1 MCFDLTPSNMDERL
15 NGSLRFDGHLQ
26 KVRAFHQEAFE
37 KKTKH
42 VCQRDLG
49 KIFEPCDY
57 IIYTSLG
64 FRNRLISKL
73 FFKNSLPAPLL
84 KNCQASRK
92 ECLQPFPKLTGCGH
106 CGGKEGFRNHFG
118 ENQS

>member
-84 KNCQASRK
+84 KNCQAEGRRGF
-92 ECLQPFPKLTGCGH
+92 ETIL
-106 CGGKEGFRNHFG
+106 GKTNHDI
-118 ENQS
+118 SYYKMRV